1 MRGSLLDRRAHAQVA
16 VALIAWIV
24 ARVGA
29 RHVSQFLNTR
39 KTLEKQS
46 NAIDV
51 LQKTKGVTLA
61 INEAA
66 AYFNASAHVQLTDK
80 FVESRLFELQG

>member
-1 MRGSLLDRRAHAQVA
+1 M
-16 VALIAWIV
+16 
-24 ARVGA
+24 

-61 INEAA
+61 INEAS
-66 AYFNASAHVQLTDK
+66 AYFNASAPVQLTDK
-80 FVESRLFELQG
+80 YVESTLFELQG